1 MQFTLTPPGI
11 FRATIQITVGVYL
24 LGVGVMVTHQA
35 LGRYLLQSSAADAT
49 GSTGKIVSCKILI
62 QSYNFK
68 DIGVIILD
76 LNLPGLDGID
86 LQMQLRNKGS
96 QIPIIF
102 LTGRGDIH
110 ASVTAMKHGA
120 ENFLT
125 KPVDEK
131 QLLTAV
137 QEALS
142 HHCEIHR
149 KHKNSQ
155 LIRQNIA
162 TLTARES
169 EVLRYV
175 ISGARNKQIAHQ
187 LNIAEKTVKVHRGR
201 VIEKMQARSIV
212 TLIQMCNAVDLQ
224 PLIITPSQQ
233 PTVVEN

>member
-1 MQFTLTPPGI
+1 MDESPYTLFI
-11 FRATIQITVGVYL
+11 IDDDLSVRKSLQRL
-24 LGVGVMVTHQA
+24 LRTHQYQVEIFA
-35 LGRYLLQSSAADAT
+35 SAEDYLARDNYQ
-49 GSTGKIVSCKILI
+49 
-62 QSYNFK
+62 

-169 EVLRYV
+169 EVLRNV